1 MGETS
6 AEEFYCLVKTNVG
19 IHVLNRTSTQ
29 RNFHS
34 YFDLHECH
42 YNGEDDDVGLLG
54 APQYG
59 EMPDIPHIHRTQDFF
74 IYDYFYVNIHS
85 ILHKLFPTPENNKGF
100 RPIR

>member
-1 MGETS
+1 MLVIVPS
-6 AEEFYCLVKTNVG
+6 NKVFQHCEFYCLVKTNAG

-54 APQYG
+54 ASQYG
-59 EMPDIPHIHRTQDFF
+59 EMPGIPHIHRTQDSF
-74 IYDYFYVNIHS
+74 IYDYFLRKYP
-85 ILHKLFPTPENNKGF
+85 LHISQIITNTRKQ
-100 RPIR
+100 

>member
-1 MGETS
+1 MLVIVPS
-6 AEEFYCLVKTNVG
+6 NKVFQHCEFYCLVKTNG

-54 APQYG
+54 ASQYG
-59 EMPDIPHIHRTQDFF
+59 EMPGIAHIHRTPDFF
-74 IYDYFYVNIHS
+74 IYNYFLRKYP
-85 ILHKLFPTPENNKGF
+85 LHTSQIISNTRKQ
-100 RPIR
+100 